1 MNTDLKQT
9 EQTKQSTYS
18 SLYYFGAF
26 LLLCALVAS
35 LVLAGTKLGFVE
47 NLPGCGLGSGC
58 DAVTNGPWGRIPVLL
73 WPVSFVGVSWFFS
86 LFIVWLR
93 GGFRQRVLLWII
105 RIGVLGSVGFLIIMF
120 GIGHFCK
127 WCALAHVCN
136 ILFWIVAE
144 IEIRSH
150 QSSRSSS
157 SPLFPLLFVF
167 VSTSIVLGLVW
178 LLASMSQQ
186 KQEEVAS
193 EENVQEIVTGISDE
207 ATLQLLDAT
216 HRIGP
221 ENAAVQVV
229 IFTDYQCPDCKRI
242 EGQLEK
248 IVATRDDVSV
258 SVKHFPLNFECNDN
272 IGTFKLHSNACWAA
286 RAAEAAAIV
295 GGDEGWERMHT
306 WLFAESGR
314 FTDQTFEQSLFSL
327 GFDPSEF
334 IAVMMSNETVEV
346 VKANADDGA
355 ALGIYFTPMVFI
367 NGVEYLWY
375 YGGADTLENV
385 IDLVA
390 KNVEGGGGAIKPPP
404 NAADKLVEDWR
415 VGRVFNLPGHED
427 LSWLGDGDIE
437 FVVWGDYQAELSA
450 QLDQEIK
457 NLLAEDG
464 SNIRYAFRNF
474 PVDELCN
481 GGVSRMPTKYD
492 GSCYLSKLV
501 EAVDILA
508 GDDQQWAMHDW
519 ILSQSFPVDLDKAGA
534 TAVLLGG
541 TDESTLQAVVDG
553 IEVGNRMREDIMT
566 KNTVWR
572 KAIPVLTVDGR
583 FVPRWRSKTVP
594 ASDVFHQILEVMK
607 SEN

>member
-1 MNTDLKQT
+1 MNTNLKQT
-9 EQTKQSTYS
+9 DQTGRAQSS
-18 SLYYFGAF
+18 FLYYFGA
-26 LLLCALVAS
+26 LLLLGALVAS
-35 LVLAGTKLGFVE
+35 LVLAGTKLGFIE
-47 NLPGCGLGSGC
+47 NMPGCGLGSGC
-58 DAVTNGPWGRIPVLL
+58 DAVTSGPWGRIPVLL
-73 WPVSFVGVSWFFS
+73 WPVSFVGVAWFFS
-86 LFIVWLR
+86 LFVGWLR
-93 GGFRQRVLLWII
+93 GGFHHSSFLWII
-105 RIGVLGSVGFLIIMF
+105 RIGVLGSVGFFIIMF
-120 GIGHFCK
+120 SIGHFCK

-136 ILFWIVAE
+136 ILFWIISE
-144 IEIRSH
+144 IELRS
-150 QSSRSSS
+150 RKVPRLSS
-157 SPLFPLLFVF
+157 SPLLSTLLVF
-167 VSTSIVLGLVW
+167 AYTSIVLGLVW
-178 LLASMSQQ
+178 LLASIIQQ
-186 KQEEVAS
+186 KQDEVAS
-193 EENVQEIVTGISDE
+193 EGNAQEIITGTRDE

-242 EGQLEK
+242 ESQLEK
-248 IVATRDDVSV
+248 VVEDRDDVSV

-295 GGDEGWERMHT
+295 GGEEGWQRMHT

-314 FTDQTFEQSLFSL
+314 FTDQTFEQSLFEL

-334 IAVMMSNETVEV
+334 ISVMMSDETIEV

-375 YGGADTLENV
+375 YGGEDTLVNVINLVAENV
-385 IDLVA
+385 ESGED
-390 KNVEGGGGAIKPPP
+390 AIKPPP
-404 NAADKLVEDWR
+404 NAADKLVEDWK

-464 SNIRYAFRNF
+464 TNIRYAFRNF

-481 GGVSRMPTKYD
+481 GGISRMPTKYD

-508 GDDQQWAMHDW
+508 GDEQQWAMHDW
-519 ILSQSFPVDLDKAGA
+519 ILSKSFPVDLDEAKA
-534 TAVLLGG
+534 TALLLSGS
-541 TDESTLQAVVDG
+541 DESTLQAVVDG
-553 IEVGNRMREDIMT
+553 IEVGNRMREDIVT

-572 KAIPVLTVDGR
+572 KAIPVLTVNGR

-594 ASDVFHQILEVMK
+594 ASEVFHQILEVMK